1 MKIETLEKIPE
12 MMLTEISTP
21 AEPAKAP
28 GSAEAEVFNTG
39 EHAKTTTIF
48 DTTGPSAPS
57 NAPEGPNKAQGAP
70 FSSMTAGQVVT
81 GKTAVNVADFIIPAL
96 FAFLAKTAGYELDK
110 KALKLTR
117 EDRELLEPAT
127 QDYLNSIDLRLSP
140 LQALL
145 VAISVVYGSKVV
157 EILPTLKE
165 VKKPVK
171 NDPPKSAV
179 SSLSNL
185 EDRLKE
191 AERKKREKA
200 EFVATVLK
208 AGPEAGALL
217 IVDKYKVSK
226 AKARQM
232 FIQFKSKK

>member
-12 MMLTEISTP
+12 SMLTEITKP
-21 AEPAKAP
+21 AEETKAP
-28 GSAEAEVFNTG
+28 GTAETEVFNTG
-39 EHAKTTTIF
+39 KHAETTNLF
-48 DTTGPSAPS
+48 ESAGS
-57 NAPEGPNKAQGAP
+57 SAASTAPDSPNKPQGGP

-110 KALKLTR
+110 KALKLTK

-145 VAISVVYGSKVV
+145 VAVSVVYGSKVV

-171 NDPPKSAV
+171 SEAAKNGPDAV
-179 SSLSNL
+179 ATA
-185 EDRLKE
+185 EDRVKE
-191 AERKKREKA
+191 AERKRREKA

-208 AGPEAGALL
+208 AGPQAGTLL

-226 AKARQM
+226 EKAKQM
-232 FIQFKSKK
+232 FMKFKAVK